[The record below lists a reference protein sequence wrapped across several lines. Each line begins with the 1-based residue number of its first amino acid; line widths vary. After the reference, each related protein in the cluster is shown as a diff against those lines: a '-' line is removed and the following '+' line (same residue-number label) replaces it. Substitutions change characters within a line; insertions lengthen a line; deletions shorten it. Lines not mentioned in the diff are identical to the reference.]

1 MAAAVEELITSPQER
16 QRLRLRGPEVA
27 SEYTMP
33 RSNDAMEA
41 ALVAIAGGRTNAIA
55 A

>member
-1 MAAAVEELITSPQER
+1 LVGIY
-16 QRLRLRGPEVA
+16 RGLEVA
-27 SEYTMP
+27 SEYTMQ

-41 ALVAIAGGRTNAIA
+41 ALTAIAGGRTNAIA